1 MIEMLPP
8 PIATETPKSK
18 DGVRELTADEIKT
31 VEYLFTEK
39 GHPLPNPNES
49 TFVGYIR
56 EGKVIGF
63 IVLQIKLHAEP
74 MWIENGHSDI
84 FSALVREAERTVLR
98 RCGPAWVYTFAPA
111 GKVSQ
116 LAQAAGMQL
125 EPWNVFSVLVMPETP
140 SKTSPF
146 LVPLEEMETEGAP
159 V

>member
-18 DGVRELTADEIKT
+18 DGARELTAD
-31 VEYLFTEK
+31 
-39 GHPLPNPNES
+39 
-49 TFVGYIR
+49 
-56 EGKVIGF
+56 
-63 IVLQIKLHAEP
+63 QIKLHAEP